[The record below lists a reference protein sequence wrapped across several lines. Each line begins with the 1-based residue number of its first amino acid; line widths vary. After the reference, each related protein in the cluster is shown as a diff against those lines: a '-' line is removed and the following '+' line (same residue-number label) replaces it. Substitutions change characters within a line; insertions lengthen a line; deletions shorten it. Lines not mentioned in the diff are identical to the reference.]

1 MFPKYFH
8 SLYGSA
14 RSLFNLLCRDDKPFS
29 LLSFFL
35 PLTVFLF
42 ITCAVNGATYYSRV
56 SGTFNTASTWS
67 TSPTGTPT
75 NATAIANTDIFI
87 IQNTHTVS
95 MGASRTVAQITIDAG
110 GTLAVA
116 ARILT
121 VTGNW
126 VNNGTISG
134 STGGLTGNTGT
145 HTNNGVINF
154 TGAGKFVRTTGS
166 LTNNGSITIPAGTI
180 SQTTGTLTNSAT
192 GTITKTGAGTITFGT
207 GNFVNNNTSANV
219 NFGSSAITITGTA
232 ANQTIGGFITTG
244 RLSCTKTGGVVTLT
258 GNVNSTGITMNG
270 TGGTMN
276 LGAGL
281 LHTTIG
287 TVILTAGTL
296 NGGSSTLNANI
307 VSTTAWSGTGSVF
320 VPGTGTVNF
329 GAAGAQTLSATGTK
343 TFYNLTFSNS
353 GIKTNATT
361 TVNNIFSLE
370 GTATASAAPTYGA
383 SATLQYNTITA
394 RTAGA
399 EWLATFAATGG
410 VIIANTGAITTNGNK
425 VFNLNVPLTINIG
438 STLTT
443 GANTF
448 SFSGNLVN
456 NGTWTASTGAITIT
470 GAGTQSIGSFT
481 TTGLVSMTKASATAT
496 LTGNVNGGA
505 FTMNGAAGTLDL
517 GTGLTHTFTGAWT
530 LTSGTILGNTSTLNI
545 GGAISGTGVTFT
557 ANTGTVNYT
566 GAAAQTIP
574 AFTYYDL
581 GFTGAGVKT
590 LSGTTSV
597 GNVLTVNSPSTLS
610 LSSFT
615 LNLTGS
621 GTPLV
626 NTGTFTPGT
635 STVNYTNA
643 ASTVIAAVN
652 YNNLNGTGGNRTLAA
667 TGTIGIAGVFT
678 PGAGVY
684 TVLNSTVD
692 FNGAGAQTIPAF
704 TFHFLITSNA
714 GIKSIL
720 AATTVTCQT
729 LDIAGVSSIEIN
741 ADGGAKLDVL
751 Q

>member
-29 LLSFFL
+29 FLLFFL

-42 ITCAVNGATYYSRV
+42 VTCAVNGATYYSRV
-56 SGTFNTASTWS
+56 TGTFNTASTWS

-75 NATAIANTDIFI
+75 NATALTTADIFI
-87 IQNTHTVS
+87 IQSPHTVT
-95 MGASRTVAQITIDAG
+95 MGAAQTVAQITINAG

-116 ARILT
+116 TRILT
-121 VTGNW
+121 VSGNW

-166 LTNNGSITIPAGTI
+166 LTNNGSITIPGGTI
-180 SQTTGTLTNSAT
+180 SQTSGTLTNSAT
-192 GTITKTGAGTITFGT
+192 GTITKTGAGTVTLST
-207 GNFVNNNTSANV
+207 GNFVNLNTSASV
-219 NFGSSAITITGTA
+219 NFGSTGISVSGTA
-232 ANQTIGGFITTG
+232 QSIGGFTTTG
-244 RLSCTKTGGVVTLT
+244 RFTSTNTSGTITLT
-258 GNVNSTGITMNG
+258 GNINTTGITRNG
-270 TGGTMN
+270 TGGTLN
-276 LGAGL
+276 LGTGL
-281 LHTTIG
+281 THTTLG
-287 TVILTAGTL
+287 TVILTAGTI
-296 NGGSSTLNANI
+296 NGGSSTLHVDI
-307 VSTTAWSGTGSVF
+307 VSTTAWSGTGTVF
-320 VPGTGTVNF
+320 VPGTGTVDF

-353 GIKTNATT
+353 GIKTNSTT

-383 SATLQYNTITA
+383 SATLQYNTTTA

-470 GAGTQSIGSFT
+470 GAGTQSIGTFT

-545 GGAISGTGVTFT
+545 GGAISGAGVTFT

-574 AFTYYDL
+574 AFTYYNL

-652 YNNLNGTGGNRTLAA
+652 YNNLNGTGGNRTLAV

-704 TFHFLITSNA
+704 TFHTLITSNA

-729 LDIAGVSSIEIN
+729 LDIAGASSIEIN

>member
-1 MFPKYFH
+1 MCATYFIFFN
-8 SLYGSA
+8 SGSGILTTHLSKTQNQPVCLQLGIPGKLGITRA
-14 RSLFNLLCRDDKPFS
+14 VRMKSI
-29 LLSFFL
+29 LLSMALFL
-35 PLTVFLF
+35 AMN
-42 ITCAVNGATYYSRV
+42 AVNGATYYSRV
-56 SGTFNTASTWS
+56 TGTFATAGTWS

-75 NATAIANTDIFI
+75 NATALVATDIFI
-87 IQNTHTVS
+87 IQSTHTVTL
-95 MGASRTVAQITIDAG
+95 GAAQTVAQITINSG
-110 GTLAVA
+110 GILALA
-116 ARILT
+116 TFNL
-121 VTGNW
+121 
-126 VNNGTISG
+126 TISG
-134 STGGLTGNTGT
+134 NW
-145 HTNNGVINF
+145 TNNGSV
-154 TGAGKFVRTTGS
+154 TGTSGRLTGS
-166 LTNNGSITIPAGTI
+166 TGVFTNNGSISLSTGRLV
-180 SQTTGTLTNSAT
+180 QTTGTLTNSAT
-192 GTITKTGAGTITFGT
+192 GTITFSGAGTITFGT

-232 ANQTIGGFITTG
+232 VNQTIGGFITTG

-281 LHTTIG
+281 VHTTIG

-296 NGGSSTLNANI
+296 NGGSSALHVDI
-307 VSTTAWSGTGSVF
+307 VSTTAWSGTGTVF
-320 VPGTGTVNF
+320 VPGTGTVDF

-353 GIKTNATT
+353 GIKTNSTT

-383 SATLQYNTITA
+383 SATLQYNTTTA

-470 GAGTQSIGSFT
+470 GAGTQSIGTFT

-530 LTSGTILGNTSTLNI
+530 LTSGTILGNTSILNI

-557 ANTGTVNYT
+557 ANTGTANYT

-574 AFTYYDL
+574 AFTYYNL

-652 YNNLNGTGGNRTLAA
+652 YNNLNGTGGNRTLAV

-729 LDIAGVSSIEIN
+729 LTINNAATVEIN

-751 Q
+751 L